1 MPFLTHSA
9 FLGFNQLVPERA
21 LRLCTG
27 TDLEILVCGDPRID
41 IEALKRHTEYVGG
54 WTNGEEDENIARF
67 WQVLEAFSHEERSR
81 FLRFC
86 WGRSRLPRGE
96 RWPAKFRLTKKG
108 NSVNDNDMPIGHTCF
123 FQIELPVYSSIEVM
137 RVRLTAAI
145 TFGLGEF
152 LIA

>member
-1 MPFLTHSA
+1 M
-9 FLGFNQLVPERA
+9 
-21 LRLCTG
+21 CTG

-54 WTNGEEDENIARF
+54 WNNGAEDENIVKF
-67 WQVLEAFSHEERSR
+67 WTVLEAFSHEERSR

-96 RWPAKFRLTKKG
+96 RWPAQFRLTKKG
-108 NSVNDNDMPIGHTCF
+108 NGVNDNDMPIGHTCF